1 MNALAEERNKWLE
14 RYNVALVSVFSV
26 GLVIQHTRSSFLRF
40 WVSYIFLLSVVYGPL
55 TIIIH
60 SAWCLRLRA
69 NGCNNSQQ
77 CWDLQCIVGRIQPI
91 SLCKPCVMSVRG
103 PSNVGRAVQT
113 DPTLLRHAS
122 AITEQKKCW
131 EFLAE
136 KFDRFQTLRNKQQR
150 GVQTDAT
157 CNIQQCWELL
167 VNNFASICTQPKEWS
182 APNW

>member
-1 MNALAEERNKWLE
+1 MTI
-14 RYNVALVSVFSV
+14 NVALVSVFSV

-60 SAWCLRLRA
+60 STWCLRLRA
-69 NGCNNSQQ
+69 NGRNNSQQ

-103 PSNVGRAVQT
+103 PNNVGRAVQT
-113 DPTLLRHAS
+113 DPPLLRYAS

-131 EFLAE
+131 ELLVE
-136 KFDRFQTLRNKQQR
+136 KFDRFQTLRNNTRQHPTTCTRLCKR
-150 GVQTDAT
+150 TRHPTMLGVVG
-157 CNIQQCWELL
+157 QQCSVRLH
-167 VNNFASICTQPKEWS
+167 A
-182 APNW
+182 A